1 MTTASHATSARRGR
15 PINADSLGP
24 WVVAGVVAWLGV
36 AWMGWTLWQS
46 TPPRAGFDLA
56 LLIEGARHVLAG
68 QSPYDPAMV
77 AGASPDAVELFYSYP
92 PPVAQAMGLVSWLPN
107 GIVLLLWGIGATLG
121 FGLVAA
127 RLALLDARPAL
138 PMAIRAIAVA
148 PLVLPFAIAV
158 LFGNL
163 DAWYPLAYGALLL
176 AALPGA
182 SRRTQAAGG
191 VAVAI
196 VSIAKL
202 HPAPLLLWVALRA
215 WQARGGP
222 MGRVLLA
229 AVVTGIAVLAV
240 SLLVG
245 GLQPWLDYV
254 QVVRAA
260 AGSALV
266 DARNVAPVSL
276 IAQVT
281 GLDGSAVR
289 GLQLAVVAGVVI
301 VTVVAALRVRDPLF
315 SLALAMTASLVT
327 LPVTW
332 YHYPV
337 ALMPIAAALAIW
349 RPASRRWI
357 AAAIVL
363 ADVAIAWLPLLW
375 IAVGVVVVAAA
386 VTRGEPAIARGEP
399 GTAEPQ
405 AT

>member
-1 MTTASHATSARRGR
+1 
-15 PINADSLGP
+15 
-24 WVVAGVVAWLGV
+24 VAGVVAWLGV
-36 AWMGWTLWQS
+36 AWIGWTLWQG

-56 LLIEGARHVLAG
+56 LLLDGARRVLAG
-68 QSPYDPAMV
+68 ASPYDPAML
-77 AGASPDAVELFYSYP
+77 AGASPDAVDLFYSYP
-92 PPVAQAMGLVSWLPN
+92 PPVAQAMALVSWLPN
-107 GIVLLLWGIGATLG
+107 GVVLLLWGIGATLG

-138 PMAIRAIAVA
+138 PMAIRAIAIA

-182 SRRTQAAGG
+182 SRRTQVAGG
-191 VAVAI
+191 VAVAF

-202 HPAPLLLWVALRA
+202 HPAPLLLWIALRA

-229 AVVTGIAVLAV
+229 VVVTGIAVLAV
-240 SLLVG
+240 SLVVG

-254 QVVRAA
+254 AVVRAA

-266 DARNVAPVSL
+266 DARNAAPVSL
-276 IAQVT
+276 IGQLT
-281 GLDGSAVR
+281 GFGDPRLR
-289 GLQLAVVAGVVI
+289 GLQLLVVAGVVV

-315 SLALAMTASLVT
+315 SLALAIAASLVT
-327 LPVTW
+327 LPITW

-337 ALMPIAAALAIW
+337 ALMPIGAALAIW
-349 RPASRRWI
+349 RPTSRRWV

-363 ADVAIAWLPLLW
+363 ADVAIVWLPLLW
-375 IAVGVVVVAAA
+375 VAVVVVVVAAA
-386 VTRGEPAIARGEP
+386 VTHGEPA
-399 GTAEPQ
+399 TAEPP